1 MHPGR
6 MRKPTE
12 PLVAPHDHVEPATP
26 QQRVRKVLMFLTV
39 CATIAAFVAVA
50 AGYGAKPSRV
60 ERAELALAKSE
71 TGSSEAALAYRQL
84 KAALHKQQEQ
94 MKLLNKAELAKTH
107 KLAVQEAHHLSKLDE
122 EEAEDADDSADDA
135 ATDDAAS
142 DDAADDDAPV
152 EDDEAAT
159 ESKVPDPEEA
169 KKKAAEVADKA
180 KDALAKSQADLMKAV
195 DDLLPGGD
203 LFHAFSWHLDICVY
217 ILTMYGV
224 YYVWKTELWTYFLP
238 RMKFNMVQEPELT
251 PRTLARKNR
260 ECMIGEWSDQHLDE
274 DEATCACDHD
284 LLWFRKAKGEV
295 AHFIDSKRVL
305 PGLIDTLMC
314 GCGGNVY
321 AVAVTNKRIIVQ
333 NDKRCL
339 FGTTVLTT
347 NEDSIFVENIHKASL
362 YTDGSLN
369 LGLCT
374 LHSFDMLR
382 GGFNWIFFGLII
394 DIILEWKPTW
404 IVMLGDARLEGWINM
419 VPDDV
424 IFMVASFFVL
434 TGCFLF
440 VALLWFLL
448 MPQSVLEVEIV
459 KQAGMETYTRTFEM
473 PVGKAYKMYDSIM
486 RGIVEADK

>member
-1 MHPGR
+1 M
-6 MRKPTE
+6 
-12 PLVAPHDHVEPATP
+12 
-26 QQRVRKVLMFLTV
+26 
-39 CATIAAFVAVA
+39 
-50 AGYGAKPSRV
+50 
-60 ERAELALAKSE
+60 
-71 TGSSEAALAYRQL
+71 
-84 KAALHKQQEQ
+84 
-94 MKLLNKAELAKTH
+94 
-107 KLAVQEAHHLSKLDE
+107 
-122 EEAEDADDSADDA
+122 
-135 ATDDAAS
+135 
-142 DDAADDDAPV
+142 
-152 EDDEAAT
+152 
-159 ESKVPDPEEA
+159 PDPEEA
-169 KKKAAEVADKA
+169 KAKAAEVAEKA
-180 KDALAKSQADLMKAV
+180 KAKAAEASKDLMKAV
-195 DDLLPGGD
+195 DILLPGGD
-203 LFHAFSWHLDICVY
+203 LLHAFSWHLDVCVY

-238 RMKFNMVQEPELT
+238 KMKFNMVQEPELT

-284 LLWFRKAKGEV
+284 LLWFRKAKGET

-369 LGLCT
+369 LGLYT

-394 DIILEWKPTW
+394 DVVLEWKPTW
-404 IVMLGDARLEGWINM
+404 ITMLGDARLEGWINM

-459 KQAGMETYTRTFEM
+459 KQAGMETYTRTFEL

-486 RGIVEADK
+486 RGICEADK